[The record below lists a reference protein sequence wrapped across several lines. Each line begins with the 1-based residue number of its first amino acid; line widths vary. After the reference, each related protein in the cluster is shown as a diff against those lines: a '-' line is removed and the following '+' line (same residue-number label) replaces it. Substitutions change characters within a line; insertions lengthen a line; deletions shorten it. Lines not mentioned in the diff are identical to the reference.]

1 MPIQLEAAALT
12 DRGITREINEDTVF
26 QKVLS
31 ATGQDTVGL
40 FIVAD
45 GVGGQT
51 AGEAASHY
59 AVESIKISLADLID
73 YHDPLATGRFDRDAL
88 AGRQAG
94 RQAGAEIDPDSL
106 EERVLAA
113 IDKANTVIREY
124 ARQKLEKAG
133 DAGTT
138 ISMVLVS
145 GSRAVVAN
153 VGDSRTYLFRDDQL
167 RQITRDHSLIQRLI
181 EAGYVPDENRYT
193 HPYRNL
199 IFRSLGAND
208 TIEVDT
214 FALTLAPGDGLLLC
228 TDGLWEMLR
237 SPADISAIIGASA
250 SVDAAC
256 QELVAAANAA
266 GGEDNIGVVLARVY
280 DV

>member
-12 DRGITREINEDTVF
+12 DRGIIREINEDTVF

-31 ATGQDTVGL
+31 PTGEDTVGL

-45 GVGGQT
+45 GVGGQR

-59 AVESIKISLADLID
+59 AVESIKINLADLID
-73 YHDPLATGRFDRDAL
+73 YHDPLATGRFSQDAL
-88 AGRQAG
+88 SGLRADT
-94 RQAGAEIDPDSL
+94 EIDPDGL
-106 EERVLAA
+106 QQRVLAA
-113 IDKANTVIREY
+113 VHKANTVIREY

-138 ISMVLVS
+138 ISMALIS
-145 GSRAVVAN
+145 GRYAVVAN
-153 VGDSRTYLFRDDQL
+153 VGDSRTYLLRDDQL

-181 EAGYVPDENRYT
+181 EAGYVSDENRYT

-208 TIEVDT
+208 TVEVDT
-214 FALTLAPGDGLLLC
+214 FALTLAPGDSLLLC
-228 TDGLWEMLR
+228 TDGLWEMLHN
-237 SPADISAIIGASA
+237 PADISAIIRESA
-250 SVDAAC
+250 SVHAAC

-266 GGEDNIGVVLARVY
+266 GGEDNIGVVLVRVH
-280 DV
+280 DA